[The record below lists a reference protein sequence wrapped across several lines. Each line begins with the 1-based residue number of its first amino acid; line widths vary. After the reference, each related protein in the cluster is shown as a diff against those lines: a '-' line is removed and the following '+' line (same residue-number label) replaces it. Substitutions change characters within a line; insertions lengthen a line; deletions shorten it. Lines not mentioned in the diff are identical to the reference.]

1 MPINDDDSI
10 NFEDNDYIYEDTNEQ
25 SEVDSMRETGT
36 VFEVFFRGIFFAN
49 LYNKLFQKW
58 KINGRGDFT
67 GNWHLPQSLQ
77 VFSAFEK

>member
-36 VFEVFFRGIFFAN
+36 VFEVFLGEFFSPIYITSCFKN
-49 LYNKLFQKW
+49 EN
-58 KINGRGDFT
+58 
-67 GNWHLPQSLQ
+67 
-77 VFSAFEK
+77 